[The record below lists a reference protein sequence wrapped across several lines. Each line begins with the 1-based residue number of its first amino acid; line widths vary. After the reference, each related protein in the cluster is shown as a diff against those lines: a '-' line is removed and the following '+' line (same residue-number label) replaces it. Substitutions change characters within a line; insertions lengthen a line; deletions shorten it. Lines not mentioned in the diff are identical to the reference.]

1 MEIRELHRLVAIED
15 YLVRRGLFLETELRA
30 SLSCV
35 IVVPHYAAVGAI
47 ISRESDRL
55 GASVN
60 HLTHVGTDPLPP
72 ALRLQLRLG
81 YVACIEDNSTSSTQL
96 RGRYWDTRAVVHF
109 SSTWN

>member
-15 YLVRRGLFLETELRA
+15 YLRRSLFLDTELRA

-35 IVVPHYAAVGAI
+35 IFVPHYAAVGAI

-72 ALRLQLRLG
+72 ALRLQIRLG
-81 YVACIEDNSTSSTQL
+81 YVVCIENHSTNSTQG